1 MLSLHHFNRLPEAEH
16 EEAPFPGFDWNTYIK
31 AQTRPRFRPRRIL
44 IQKSASVVTM
54 SSVEDEPWPP
64 VPPDMS
70 YDYMAANNI
79 LEDSSRPFIVHQHQ
93 LYKTKD
99 GTKVYKMG
107 GEQRGYDLHR
117 AAGDCAIKTHG
128 RVLSKMPSNGIIDY
142 DGYFMDLATPLSH
155 FTTTSTQRK
164 QLIQEMVQVI
174 GALHNKHI
182 IHGDVK
188 LENMLLDAEGHVK
201 LCDFEEGRFEDEDEE
216 TWEGNVTWHYV
227 SPNRRRRE
235 EDLGRDAPPRKED
248 DLYGLGVSIWSLYT
262 GQVPFEE
269 IAQDDLALR
278 EVLLRG
284 ETVDVDLIDDEY
296 LRDIVKGYLRQGG
309 ARI

>member
-1 MLSLHHFNRLPEAEH
+1 
-16 EEAPFPGFDWNTYIK
+16 
-31 AQTRPRFRPRRIL
+31 
-44 IQKSASVVTM
+44 
-54 SSVEDEPWPP
+54 
-64 VPPDMS
+64 MS
-70 YDYMAANNI
+70 YDYIAANGL
-79 LEDSSRPFIVHQHQ
+79 LEDPYRPFIVHQHQ

-107 GEQRGYDLHR
+107 GEQRGYNLHK

-128 RVLSKMPSNGIIDY
+128 RVLSKMPSSGMIDY

-155 FTTTSTQRK
+155 VTTTPTQRK
-164 QLIQEMVQVI
+164 QIIREMVEVI
-174 GALHNKHI
+174 KTLHNNKRI

-188 LENMLLDAEGHVK
+188 LENMLLDTQGHGK
-201 LCDFEEGRFEDEDEE
+201 LCDFDEGLFEDEDEDI
-216 TWEGNVTWHYV
+216 WEGNVTWHYV
-227 SPNRRRRE
+227 SPNRRHRE

-248 DLYGLGVSIWSLYT
+248 DLYGLGLSIWSLYT

-284 ETVDVDLIDDEY
+284 ETVDVDLIDDGEI
-296 LRDIVKGYLRQGG
+296 RDIVKGCLRQGG

>member
-1 MLSLHHFNRLPEAEH
+1 
-16 EEAPFPGFDWNTYIK
+16 
-31 AQTRPRFRPRRIL
+31 
-44 IQKSASVVTM
+44 
-54 SSVEDEPWPP
+54 
-64 VPPDMS
+64 MS
-70 YDYMAANNI
+70 YDYMAANEL
-79 LEDSSRPFIVHQHQ
+79 LEDPCRPFIVHQHQ

-107 GEQRGYDLHR
+107 GEQREYNLHR

-128 RVLSKMPSNGIIDY
+128 RVLSKMPLNGMIDY

-155 FTTTSTQRK
+155 ATTTPTQRK
-164 QLIQEMVQVI
+164 HIIPDMVKVI
-174 GALHNKHI
+174 EALHGKHI

-188 LENMLLDAEGHVK
+188 LENMLLDTEGHVK
-201 LCDFEEGRFEDEDEE
+201 LCDFEEGLFEDEDEE
-216 TWEGNVTWHYV
+216 IWEANVTWHYV
-227 SPNRRRRE
+227 SPSRRRRE
-235 EDLGRDAPPRKED
+235 DDLGRDAPPGKED
-248 DLYGLGVSIWSLYT
+248 DLFGLGLSIWSLYT

-284 ETVDVDLIDDEY
+284 ETVDVDLIDDGEI
-296 LRDIVKGYLRQGG
+296 RDIVKGYLRQGG